1 MREPL
6 HFLACSVLALGLADR
21 APAQRGVPD
30 GSAYLPSEHFAIV
43 PNAATFNALQGPGGL
58 FDRIENTYRA
68 VEALTE
74 KLGVATSRPAE
85 RLTVI
90 LFDSPSAFENYASGV
105 GLAARDDFFG
115 FYDRGNDTVVL
126 LDFTLNGA
134 IPRKR
139 SEISRQINPIRAL
152 PPTKDSG
159 ERARRDSLLKGAEN
173 AFARVAD
180 LEEQMFRTVVQ
191 HEVAHQLLSA
201 FGALPGTTSQPAWLI
216 EGMATLFETSLQDF
230 DAGNPGIN
238 EYRLTDYRVA
248 ASSRALI
255 PWTRILSDDTLFK
268 PDNPMSATAYAQA
281 WMLVY
286 WAVRERPEKLKALV
300 QANQVGN
307 ASHVDRVAAFES
319 VLGRLNESFDARM
332 AAFADQ
338 LGRRTPTGSDAGTA
352 GDRPS
357 GRR

>member
-1 MREPL
+1 MRKPL
-6 HFLACSVLALGLADR
+6 QLLTYSVLALGLADR
-21 APAQRGVPD
+21 ARAQRGVPD

-43 PNAATFNALQGPGGL
+43 PNAATFNTLQGPGGL
-58 FDRIENTYRA
+58 IDRIENTYRA

-74 KLGVATSRPAE
+74 TLGVATSRPAE

-105 GLAARDDFFG
+105 GLAVRDDFFG

-152 PPTKDSG
+152 PPTKDPG
-159 ERARRDSLLKGAEN
+159 EAARRDSLLKGAEN
-173 AFARVAD
+173 AFARVAE

-201 FGALPGTTSQPAWLI
+201 FGALPGTTSQPAWLV
-216 EGMATLFETSLQDF
+216 EGMATLFETPLQDIR
-230 DAGNPGIN
+230 PGDPGVN
-238 EYRLTDYRVA
+238 EYRLTDFRVA

-255 PWTRILSDDTLFK
+255 PWARILSDDALFK
-268 PDNPMSATAYAQA
+268 PDNPKSATAYAQA

-286 WAVRERPEKLKALV
+286 WAIRERPEELKVLV
-300 QANQVGN
+300 QANRVGN
-307 ASHVDRVAAFES
+307 AAHVDRVAAFES
-319 VLGRLNESFDARM
+319 VFGRLDDGFDARLT
-332 AAFADQ
+332 AFADH
-338 LGRRTPTGSDAGTA
+338 LTRRTPTGGAGTS
-352 GDRPS
+352 GSRPS